1 MLNGKSQMY
10 QQLSC
15 VAIPSSMAGL
25 GSYDCLMIASDPDGY
40 GESSVGNRVII
51 SCLDQWGAGE
61 ELE

>member
-1 MLNGKSQMY
+1 MY